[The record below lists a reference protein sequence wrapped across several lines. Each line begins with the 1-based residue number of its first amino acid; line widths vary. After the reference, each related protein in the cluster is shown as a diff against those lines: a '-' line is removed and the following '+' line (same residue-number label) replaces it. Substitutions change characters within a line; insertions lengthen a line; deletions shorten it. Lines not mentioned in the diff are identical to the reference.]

1 MNDHAE
7 SEEDREEKGSGTIP
21 SSPASDSRAPAKPLD
36 RLVPQPARAASAL
49 VVAAALVVVIAG
61 LRSAGPII
69 VPFLLST
76 FIAIIATPALN
87 WLERSKLPRWLAMVA
102 VIGAIIVAGAMLMG
116 IVGSAIADF
125 GRDLP
130 QYKERIAEQSAA
142 LGAWLEARG
151 ISSSLISLADI
162 FKPELAI
169 ELTADLFNGLGGLL
183 TNALLIFLTVIFI
196 LFEASVFSVKFRS
209 IDKGEGRTLERFTAF
224 SQNVKRY
231 LVIKT
236 ATSLLTGAAL
246 WLWLSLLGVDYPV
259 LWGLLAF
266 LLNYVPNIGSIIA
279 AVPALLLCLIQL
291 GPGTTLAALAGYL
304 IVNIAVGSV
313 LEPRLLGKGLGLS
326 PLVVFLSLVFWGWV
340 LGPVGMFL
348 SVPLTMMIKIALD
361 SRPDTHWIAVLLG
374 SEEDAVQQ
382 EQEQA
387 PLEKARAEKGEGR
400 APSGKAID

>member
-1 MNDHAE
+1 MNDPADPE
-7 SEEDREEKGSGTIP
+7 EEKEERPGAKP
-21 SSPASDSRAPAKPLD
+21 SPALDSDSSATLLDLLASRGSSTAK
-36 RLVPQPARAASAL
+36 AL
-49 VVAAALVVVIAG
+49 VIAAALVVVIAG
-61 LRSAGPII
+61 LRTAGPII

-76 FIAIIATPALN
+76 FIAIIGTPALT
-87 WLERSKLPRWLAMVA
+87 WLERLGLPRWLAMIA
-102 VIGAIIVAGAMLMG
+102 VIGAIIVAGAMMMG
-116 IVGSAIADF
+116 IVGAAIAEF

-130 QYKERIAEQSAA
+130 LYKERINEQTAA
-142 LGAWLEARG
+142 LGAWLQGRG
-151 ISSSLISLADI
+151 ITAPLISLADI

-169 ELTADLFNGLGGLL
+169 ELTADLFNGLGALL

-196 LFEASVFSVKFRS
+196 LFEASVFSVKFRTL
-209 IDKGEGRTLERFTAF
+209 DKGKGRTLERFTAF

-236 ATSLLTGAAL
+236 ATSLLTGATL
-246 WLWLSLLGVDYPV
+246 WLWLWLLGVDYPV

-291 GPGTTLAALAGYL
+291 GPGTTLVAAAGYL

-313 LEPRLLGKGLGLS
+313 LEPRLLGRGLGLS

-348 SVPLTMMIKIALD
+348 SVPLTIMIKIALD
-361 SRPDTHWIAVLLG
+361 SRRDTHWIAVLLG
-374 SEEDAVQQ
+374 SEEDALQ
-382 EQEQA
+382 EGQA
-387 PLEKARAEKGEGR
+387 RTQSGEEKNE
-400 APSGKAID
+400 S